1 MPESSHRQRVG
12 RYNQIAM
19 KLTGTVWLGWALT
32 AQIVFQ
38 PTLSAPPVL
47 GGRLAG
53 AVLLG
58 EAPLTSHDIPSDAQ
72 ASYKARLEM
81 YVERGQAFKTR
92 QGIVAGSF
100 DTWKRRERLEQEIAS
115 TIDRPDIGPL
125 AHAIAWSQ
133 GPYGVTRDALEEAT
147 WAEGLLRDPANQAAT
162 PYLYAFLASRYRLQF
177 EGATE
182 DRPLLERLAKK
193 YKTMLD
199 RVRNAGDPL
208 FVLLADDL
216 DARAGLSP
224 GATRHPRQYL
234 PET

>member
-1 MPESSHRQRVG
+1 VD

-19 KLTGTVWLGWALT
+19 KLIGTVWLGLALT
-32 AQIVFQ
+32 AQLVFQ
-38 PTLSAPPVL
+38 PTLSAPPGV

-53 AVLLG
+53 AVLLN
-58 EAPLTSHDIPSDAQ
+58 EAPLTSQDIPGEMQ
-72 ASYKARLEM
+72 APYKARLEA
-81 YVERGQAFKTR
+81 YIERVKAFKSR

-100 DTWKRRERLEQEIAS
+100 ETWKRRERLEQAIAS
-115 TIDRPDIGPL
+115 TIDQPEIGPL
-125 AHAIAWSQ
+125 AHAIAWSD
-133 GPYGVTRDALEEAT
+133 GPYGVTRDAREEAT
-147 WAEGLLRDPANQAAT
+147 WAEALVRDPANDAAT

-177 EGATE
+177 EGAAE

-216 DARAGLSP
+216 DARAGLSQ

>member
-1 MPESSHRQRVG
+1 MRL
-12 RYNQIAM
+12 I
-19 KLTGTVWLGWALT
+19 GTVWLGWSLV

-38 PTLSAPPVL
+38 PTLSAPPVV

-58 EAPLTSHDIPSDAQ
+58 EAPLTSQDIPGGIQ
-72 ASYKARLEM
+72 APHKARLET
-81 YVERGQAFKTR
+81 YIERGKAFKTR
-92 QGIVAGSF
+92 QGTVAGSLE
-100 DTWKRRERLEQEIAS
+100 TWKRRERLEQEIAS
-115 TIDRPDIGPL
+115 TINQPDIGPL

-133 GPYGVTRDALEEAT
+133 GPYGVTRDARDEAT
-147 WAEGLLRDPANQAAT
+147 WAEALVRDPANEAAT

-177 EGATE
+177 EGADE
-182 DRPLLERLAKK
+182 DRALLERLAKK

-216 DARAGLSP
+216 EARAGLSP

>member
-1 MPESSHRQRVG
+1 MRL
-12 RYNQIAM
+12 I
-19 KLTGTVWLGWALT
+19 GTVWLGWSLA

-38 PTLSAPPVL
+38 PTLSAPPVV

-53 AVLLG
+53 AVLMG
-58 EAPLTSHDIPSDAQ
+58 EAPLTAADLPGTLAASDRSRLDTYLERRQALAGTNNSEAGPGSAERQRVALEIAATVQAEGIETTAQ
-72 ASYKARLEM
+72 AIAASLGPAADTATSN
-81 YVERGQAFKTR
+81 GNPAA
-92 QGIVAGSF
+92 GVAWAES
-100 DTWKRRERLEQEIAS
+100 L
-115 TIDRPDIGPL
+115 
-125 AHAIAWSQ
+125 
-133 GPYGVTRDALEEAT
+133 VRDADRA
-147 WAEGLLRDPANQAAT
+147 PAL
-162 PYLYAFLASRYRLQF
+162 PWLYAFLASRYRLQF
-177 EGATE
+177 EGAAE